1 MNQSI
6 LAERRA
12 TSTSLPPP
20 AEIKQTGRMLQ
31 GFQSNERRLIL
42 AECKPVTLRVGEV
55 LYRPDQSQPYA
66 YFPIDCIISIL
77 YITEDGHSAEMA
89 MVGNDGLLG
98 ICSLLGGMT
107 TPSWAIVQNPG
118 RALRLRTPVLVNL
131 FNSHASIRLQML
143 RYIQALMT
151 QMSQTAAC
159 NRHHTI
165 QQRLCRWLLLSSD
178 RLGSA
183 EIRMTQEMISNVLG
197 VRREGVAEA
206 AGRLQRA
213 GLIAYRRGRITIL
226 DRAGLESICCECY
239 AVISSE
245 FDRLLSKPE
254 IC

>member
-1 MNQSI
+1 
-6 LAERRA
+6 
-12 TSTSLPPP
+12 
-20 AEIKQTGRMLQ
+20 MLQ
-31 GFQSNERRLIL
+31 RVPKTERCLIL

-55 LYRPDQSQPYA
+55 LYRPDQPQPYA

-89 MVGNDGLLG
+89 LVGNDGLLG

-118 RALRLRTPVLVNL
+118 RALRLRTPALVNL
-131 FNSHASIRLQML
+131 FNSNASIRLHML

-159 NRHHTI
+159 NRHHSI

-178 RLGSA
+178 RLGSP

-213 GLIAYRRGRITIL
+213 GLIVYRRGRITLL
-226 DRAGLESICCECY
+226 DRHGLESICCECY
-239 AVISSE
+239 TVICNE
-245 FDRLLSKPE
+245 LDRLLSKHE
-254 IC
+254 VC